1 MFDPN
6 YDVDQA
12 SSNFNNDVPIKC
24 LQYYGPV
31 QEIRVSSKQGPKI
44 SIESQA
50 LSAYLINGVVILNM
64 KVRLSH
70 CHTVRVQTHL
80 VNGLV
85 EWNTSKTIL
94 AVVGSHRDSRSP
106 QILLAKFFNQKGVI
120 IMSMDRVLRLPN
132 VSQTATSC
140 VSLSIPFHA
149 QLTLHSMCWG
159 LSDSAI
165 FLGCGDH
172 LYNMAV
178 QYSLPRLQDLCR
190 QFLKTTLSNQHLTEF
205 HIPLPEKE
213 IEKLDRCIPN
223 LSSLNFVW
231 QVAPLTAKQGGSY
244 QNINTQL
251 TNIFVISAAS
261 CCQEYSGLL
270 LLARKI

>member
-1 MFDPN
+1 MRDLQWSPCGTYIAVCGDKMEILSGIDFQSLHVRSTDPFIYCISCAWNECSTQLALNTFGGKVVVFDPN

-50 LSAYLINGVVILNM
+50 LSAYLINGVVIFNM

-80 VNGLV
+80 VKGLV

-94 AVVGSHRDSRSP
+94 AVVGSHHDSP
-106 QILLAKFFNQKGVI
+106 QILSAKFFNQKGVI
-120 IMSMDRVLRLPN
+120 VMSIDRVLRLPN

-140 VSLSIPFHA
+140 VSLS
-149 QLTLHSMCWG
+149 
-159 LSDSAI
+159 
-165 FLGCGDH
+165 
-172 LYNMAV
+172 
-178 QYSLPRLQDLCR
+178 
-190 QFLKTTLSNQHLTEF
+190 
-205 HIPLPEKE
+205 
-213 IEKLDRCIPN
+213 
-223 LSSLNFVW
+223 
-231 QVAPLTAKQGGSY
+231 
-244 QNINTQL
+244 
-251 TNIFVISAAS
+251 
-261 CCQEYSGLL
+261 
-270 LLARKI
+270 KI